1 VCLNSVLIKGNAK
14 IYGKTI
20 FRVDNPSIPSENR
33 ITDEFEFDILQEN
46 EEFIIIDEQI

>member
-1 VCLNSVLIKGNAK
+1 MSLVLIAGNVK

-20 FRVDNPSIPSENR
+20 FNVENPSIPSENR
-33 ITDEFEFDILQEN
+33 IMDELEFDILQEN

>member
-1 VCLNSVLIKGNAK
+1 MYMSLVSIAGNVK

-20 FRVDNPSIPSENR
+20 FNVDNPSIPSENR
-33 ITDEFEFDILQEN
+33 ITDELEFDILQEN

>member
-1 VCLNSVLIKGNAK
+1 MNSVLIIGNAK

-20 FRVDNPSIPSENR
+20 FEVNSPSIPSENR
-33 ITDEFEFDILQEN
+33 IMDELEFDILQEN